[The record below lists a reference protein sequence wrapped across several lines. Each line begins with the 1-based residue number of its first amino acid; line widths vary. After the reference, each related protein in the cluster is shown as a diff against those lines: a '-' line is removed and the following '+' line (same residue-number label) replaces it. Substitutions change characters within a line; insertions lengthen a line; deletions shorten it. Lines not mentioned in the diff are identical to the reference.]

1 MGPAPPLL
9 SRCVLASV
17 KGRLR
22 VRDALLHTLTVERID
37 EVSFERVIV
46 ERPGDPAS
54 PLRVEPAQVRAI
66 RFRSDGVIRLCDIV
80 LLPGFMLA
88 ISVPPGRGGFREA
101 PGLSPDQPVRLYTD
115 DRLSRKLW
123 APVEVAAEVIP

>member
-1 MGPAPPLL
+1 MPPNQPVL

-17 KGRLR
+17 KARLR
-22 VRDALLHTLTVERID
+22 VRDALLHTLAAERID
-37 EVSFERVIV
+37 EVRFERVIV
-46 ERPGDPAS
+46 ERPGDPSSAV
-54 PLRVEPAQVRAI
+54 RVEPAHVRAV
-66 RFRSDGVIRLCDIV
+66 RFRSDGVIRICDVV

-101 PGLSPDQPVRLYTD
+101 PGMTPDQPVHLYTD